1 MTNTS
6 TTMWL
11 CRTCQTPC
19 ATTSPFCGDACRRS
33 GDMEGDM
40 EEHMKTYTAL
50 VSFDG
55 KKETLT
61 VEAHDIT
68 EAREILR
75 EWHPDAR
82 VFEIRG

>member
-1 MTNTS
+1 MS
-6 TTMWL
+6 TGETMK
-11 CRTCQTPC
+11 P
-19 ATTSPFCGDACRRS
+19 
-33 GDMEGDM
+33 
-40 EEHMKTYTAL
+40 YTAM
-50 VSFDG
+50 VSFNG